1 MSGARVPTQ
10 AEIPVEPPRRVTV
23 FELFFDLVFV
33 FALTRVTALVN
44 GDPTVTSIGR
54 GLLLLAL
61 LWWAWGAYA
70 WLTNAVDTDSAG
82 ARLVILGAMGALLIV
97 AVAVPDASGH
107 DAWAF
112 AFGYFVVRVLH
123 LVLYAV
129 AGGSFNRAAI
139 LRLAPG
145 NLAASLLLIVGVFVP
160 PIVQVFLWVIAVMI
174 DYGTPLITGV
184 GGFTVHAGHFAER
197 HSLFVIIA
205 LGESVVAIGAGAL
218 SVAEEG
224 PAGIT
229 ASLAIGILLAIGVI
243 GGLWWV
249 YFDREAEITQRVL
262 SIAQGPHRAHLA
274 RDMFSYLHFPLV
286 VGIVFIAVGVE
297 GVMEHPTEPLH
308 GVYPYCL
315 GAGAALFLID
325 LGALRWRR
333 GNRPRPD
340 HMIGAAVCLTI
351 IPLAMVIPGLV
362 SLGLLAVVQLIIAV
376 MDRNSTIHERIRE
389 SATTAQ
395 N

>member
-1 MSGARVPTQ
+1 M
-10 AEIPVEPPRRVTV
+10 TV

-33 FALTRVTALVN
+33 FALTRVTSLVI
-44 GDPTVTSIGR
+44 GTPTAASIGR

-70 WLTNAVDTDSAG
+70 WLTNAVNTDSAP

-97 AVAVPDASGH
+97 AVAVPEASGR

-112 AFGYFVVRVLH
+112 AFGYLVVRVLH
-123 LVLYAV
+123 LVLFAV

-145 NLAASLLLIVGVFVP
+145 NLAASLLLIIGVFVP
-160 PIVQVFLWVIAVMI
+160 PVMQVILWVIAVMI

-218 SVAEEG
+218 SGTEG
-224 PAGIT
+224 GPVGIT
-229 ASLAIGILLAIGVI
+229 MALSISILLAIGVI

-249 YFDREAEITQRVL
+249 YFDREAEITERVL

-286 VGIVFIAVGVE
+286 VGIVFIAVGVQ
-297 GVMEHPTEPLH
+297 GVMKHPSEAMS
-308 GVYPYCL
+308 GVAPYCL
-315 GAGAALFLID
+315 GAGAALFLFD

-333 GNRPRPD
+333 GSRLRPD
-340 HMIGAAVCLTI
+340 HLIGAVVCLTI
-351 IPLAMVIPGLV
+351 IPLATVVPGLM
-362 SLGLLAVVQLIIAV
+362 SLGLLALVQVLIAV
-376 MDRNSTIHERIRE
+376 MDRNSSIHEHVRE
-389 SATTAQ
+389 PATIVQ